1 MISLD
6 QIGVLEKRINSAVDK
21 IELLTKENREL
32 RLKCEELS
40 AALHDKSVR
49 ISALESEGE
58 RVTDGLL
65 KAMGRLNTIEGSV
78 VEDDDCAC
86 GVSSLGGVN
95 NENSSSNPSVSA
107 DASGSGKAPDDNRF
121 NIF

>member
-21 IELLTKENREL
+21 IESLTKENREL

-40 AALHDKSVR
+40 AALHDKSLR
-49 ISALESEGE
+49 ILALENEGE

-65 KAMGRLNTIEGSV
+65 KAMGRLNTIEGNV
-78 VEDDDCAC
+78 VEDDECSC
-86 GVSSLGGVN
+86 NGTSLGG
-95 NENSSSNPSVSA
+95 NEGGYSPASSISTDTQGTAKPA
-107 DASGSGKAPDDNRF
+107 DDNRF